1 MALWESCAHRVHAYA
16 TRHVGA
22 NAAEEVVAETF
33 LVAWRRL
40 TDVPGDPLPW
50 LIVVA
55 RNTIANARRSTYRAR
70 TLEAELTRL
79 AEAAAPSAAGPE
91 PAVVDRDVMLRGL
104 ARLTAVEREAL
115 LLIAWDGLTAAQAA
129 AAAGCSTT
137 AFYVRLHRARRRL
150 AGLVDDPPAEGTRRQ
165 SSLVPGTQTTCCT
178 TTVPEVRMR
187 LTTLDR
193 ELARLAP
200 TPGPDALEAART
212 RVMAE
217 ITDAADA
224 ACRNVHPY
232 RHGGPNPR
240 RRRRPPAASQ
250 DHSIPPGRRAPR
262 DRGVARRCERR
273 RRHPVARSVRLLGAR
288 RLRRVARGP

>member
-1 MALWESCAHRVHAYA
+1 MHDADEHGTPAPPRPPDPGANPGAAPVSAPGTNPGATSDEVDRFVALWESCAHRVHAYA

-55 RNTIANARRSTYRAR
+55 RNTIANARRSAYRAR

-79 AEAAAPSAAGPE
+79 AEAAAPSATGPE

-137 AFYVRLHRARRRL
+137 TFYVRLHRARRRL
-150 AGLVDDPPAEGTRRQ
+150 AGLVDDPPAEGTAE
-165 SSLVPGTQTTCCT
+165 SSLLPGTQT
-178 TTVPEVRMR
+178 
-187 LTTLDR
+187 
-193 ELARLAP
+193 
-200 TPGPDALEAART
+200 
-212 RVMAE
+212 
-217 ITDAADA
+217 
-224 ACRNVHPY
+224 
-232 RHGGPNPR
+232 
-240 RRRRPPAASQ
+240 PAAPRLS
-250 DHSIPPGRRAPR
+250 RRS
-262 DRGVARRCERR
+262 E
-273 RRHPVARSVRLLGAR
+273 
-288 RLRRVARGP
+288 

>member
-1 MALWESCAHRVHAYA
+1 MHHADDPGTPAPPRPPDPGADPDEVDRFVALWESCAHRVHAYA

-40 TDVPGDPLPW
+40 KDVPGDPLPW

-79 AEAAAPSAAGPE
+79 AEAAAPSATGPE

-115 LLIAWDGLTAAQAA
+115 LLVAWDGLTAAQAA

-150 AGLVDDPPAEGTRRQ
+150 AGLVDDPPAEAPP
-165 SSLVPGTQTTCCT
+165 SPPAPPG
-178 TTVPEVRMR
+178 
-187 LTTLDR
+187 
-193 ELARLAP
+193 AP
-200 TPGPDALEAART
+200 TPA
-212 RVMAE
+212 
-217 ITDAADA
+217 
-224 ACRNVHPY
+224 
-232 RHGGPNPR
+232 
-240 RRRRPPAASQ
+240 
-250 DHSIPPGRRAPR
+250 APR
-262 DRGVARRCERR
+262 PSRRSE
-273 RRHPVARSVRLLGAR
+273 
-288 RLRRVARGP
+288 

>member
-1 MALWESCAHRVHAYA
+1 MHHADDPGTPAPHRPPDPGAIPNPDPHPDPDPHPNPDEVDRFVALWESCAHRVHAYA

-22 NAAEEVVAETF
+22 SSAEEVVAETF

-40 TDVPGDPLPW
+40 KDVPGDPLPW

-55 RNTIANARRSTYRAR
+55 RNTIANARRSAYRAR

-150 AGLVDDPPAEGTRRQ
+150 AGLVDDPPAEGAAE
-165 SSLVPGTQTTCCT
+165 SSHIPGTQT
-178 TTVPEVRMR
+178 
-187 LTTLDR
+187 
-193 ELARLAP
+193 
-200 TPGPDALEAART
+200 
-212 RVMAE
+212 
-217 ITDAADA
+217 
-224 ACRNVHPY
+224 
-232 RHGGPNPR
+232 
-240 RRRRPPAASQ
+240 PAAPRLS
-250 DHSIPPGRRAPR
+250 RRS
-262 DRGVARRCERR
+262 E
-273 RRHPVARSVRLLGAR
+273 
-288 RLRRVARGP
+288 